1 MKLDLSALR
10 DAIAALE
17 KSLGYLRSDLAADP
31 NLREQFRAASIQ
43 GFEFTYEVAYKMM
56 KRQLEQ
62 IAANPSEV
70 DGMTYMQLIRSA
82 AEAGLIGD
90 VPRFRDYRDK
100 RNLTSHT
107 YNKRKAEEIVSV
119 LDNFMTDAR
128 FLLSELER
136 RNRADS

>member
-17 KSLGYLRSDLAADP
+17 KSLGYLHSDLAADP

>member
-43 GFEFTYEVAYKMM
+43 GFESTHEVAYKMM